1 MQIKTLMTFIGWPH
15 ALTQVRLTRDLD
27 PFLRLH
33 FLYAAIE
40 TGLLAHLNAAP
51 ATRETLARQLGAAR
65 PEFLYLLLDLGV
77 ALGELALA
85 AGLYSL
91 KGQRARALGD
101 PNGDALAAFLEECIA
116 YHGSVYRH
124 LAGRIKGD
132 PLGNYLEDKGP
143 LIARSSRTLEPLMK
157 EFVTDTAARCQ
168 PARLL
173 EIGCGSGIY
182 LRYAAAAHPTARG
195 IGIDLEPAV
204 VQQAQENLTGWGLAE
219 RFTILAADI
228 RNAPAE
234 LDGPFDL
241 ISLYNNLYYFA
252 PEERPALFRHI
263 HARLAP
269 RGTFASVSLMRGP
282 SAMAINFDIVLRSTI
297 GCAALPGLDET
308 IDQLRAA
315 GFAEIE
321 PAHILPLGNF
331 YGIRAQRGE

>member
-15 ALTQVRLTRDLD
+15 ALTQVRLARDLD

-40 TGLLAHLNAAP
+40 TGLLAHLHAAS
-51 ATRETLARQLGAAR
+51 ATRETLARTLDAAR

-77 ALGELALA
+77 AMGELTLA
-85 AGLYSL
+85 DGHYRL

-101 PNGDALAAFLEECIA
+101 PSGDALAAFLEECVA
-116 YHGSVYRH
+116 YHGSAYRH
-124 LAGRIKGD
+124 LAARIKGA
-132 PLGNYLEDKGP
+132 PLGNYLADKGP
-143 LIARSSRTLEPLMK
+143 LIARFSRTLEPLMK
-157 EFVTDTAARCQ
+157 DFVSDTVAHCQ

-173 EIGCGSGIY
+173 EIGCGSGVY
-182 LRYAAAAHPTARG
+182 LRHAAAAHPTARG
-195 IGIDLEPAV
+195 IGIDLDPAV
-204 VQQAQENLTGWGLAE
+204 VQQAQENLIGWGLAE

-228 RNAPAE
+228 RDTHTA

-241 ISLYNNLYYFA
+241 ISLYNNLYYFT

-269 RGTFASVSLMRGP
+269 GGTFASVSLMQGP
-282 SAMAINFDIVLRSTI
+282 SAMTINFDIVLRSTI

-315 GFAEIE
+315 GFAAIE
-321 PAHILPLGNF
+321 PTHIMPSGDF